1 MANARLHTFAYFY
14 QGQST
19 TWVYITPKT
28 TVKLDFST
36 PEEGRKFY
44 FLTGWL
50 GDAGIVGKLSIVL
63 DGKEVPFSQG
73 IELWTATEESPGALA
88 SFGPFPFVQEGTYSF
103 DVRITDQ
110 RNGQVLAKQTIRVD
124 YGRPS
129 AAKLPTLAVFG
140 GLLTLGGIW
149 ALFSGRRKRS
159 KRRR

>member
-63 DGKEVPFSQG
+63 DGKEVPFFQG
-73 IELWTATEESPGALA
+73 IELWTAIEESPGALA

-110 RNGQVLAKQTIRVD
+110 RNGQVLARQTVRVD

-129 AAKLPTLAVFG
+129 PKKLPFLTLVGGIFAVG
-140 GLLTLGGIW
+140 GLA
-149 ALFSGRRKRS
+149 ALLSKRKRS
-159 KRRR
+159 KGRR